1 METVPTPKLETFH
14 NIGSQTDWIVMVVY
28 FLLIMAFG
36 SYFGKYNR
44 STKDFFFG
52 GRRFKWWLI
61 AFSIVATG
69 VGSHS
74 FVKYSAKGF
83 EHGLSS
89 TMTYINDWF
98 FIPFFLFGWLPIIV
112 YTKIRSIPEY
122 FEKRFSPSA
131 RFLATLLLL
140 LYMVGYISI
149 GFLTLGKA
157 AMPMLPESFALFG
170 STFDITL
177 MGVVIVIAVI
187 TGAYI
192 TFGGQTAVI
201 FTDLLQGFILLFA
214 GFLLFF
220 LGLSYIGGFDVFW
233 NLLPTEWKLP
243 LAKFNEPSSFNF
255 VGIFWQDGIAGSIG
269 FLFMNMGLIMRFMA
283 TKSVDEG
290 RKAATFNILFMLPLS
305 AVVVGGAGWLGKA
318 ISVAD
323 PVTVPPN
330 TSPDQI
336 FVVVAN
342 IVALPGV
349 FGFIMAALTA
359 ALMSTVDT
367 LINATAAIY
376 INDVHRPVKKWFKS
390 KVLSQKDTDKKELYA
405 ARVASIAITTLGVIG
420 VLAFKNFPTVYEAHG
435 YFHSTLTP
443 PLVVAIFLGIFWKRF
458 TPAAVISTFVGGVA
472 LMLLGAKYPGILIA
486 PFDHGIEMDPAHPY
500 SYIRALYNLFVCAA
514 VGVIITFTTGLQIKT
529 VNRIKATSNPRVIMA
544 GITTVAVIFF
554 IVVAFAKNIF
564 GVQPSEPSMI
574 ALMIIL
580 GLLVSVLVSLS
591 VTYYVKYNQEQNTVG
606 LTVWSINQAK
616 EWFKGGKVNNK
627 EGEKVKVNWKVK
639 EGEEDTVNLSVN
651 DMEKMKA
658 EVGDLVYMCDARG
671 FFGGLKSA
679 HSMVGEPHNED
690 GLIYIN
696 NEHLLDGQFVKGKPL
711 EVEKEM

>member
-1 METVPTPKLETFH
+1 
-14 NIGSQTDWIVMVVY
+14 MVAY
-28 FLLIMAFG
+28 FAVIMLFG

-52 GRRFKWWLI
+52 GRRFAWWLI

-83 EHGLSS
+83 ENGFSS

-98 FIPFFLFGWLPIIV
+98 FVPFFLFGWLPIIV

-131 RFLATLLLL
+131 RFLATVLLLF
-140 LYMVGYISI
+140 YMIGYIGI

-157 AMPMLPESFALFG
+157 ALPLLPESFSLLGVNFQV
-170 STFDITL
+170 SL
-177 MGVVIVIAVI
+177 MGVVIFIAVI
-187 TGAYI
+187 TGIYI

-214 GFLLFF
+214 GFFLFF
-220 LGLSYIGGFDVFW
+220 LGISYLGGFDIFW
-233 NLLPTEWKLP
+233 DLLPTAWKMP

-255 VGIFWQDGIAGSIG
+255 VGIFWQDGVAGSVG

-283 TKSVDEG
+283 TKSVNEG

-305 AVVVGGAGWLGKA
+305 AIVVGNAGWIGKA
-318 ISVAD
+318 ISVTSPD
-323 PVTVPPN
+323 VVPPN

-342 IVALPGV
+342 IVSTPGL

-376 INDVHRPVKKWFKS
+376 INDVYRPTKKFLKRIIS
-390 KVLSQKDTDKKELYA
+390 DEKAEDKKELSA
-405 ARVASIAITTLGVIG
+405 ARYASIGITTLGVLS
-420 VLAFKNFPTVYEAHG
+420 VLIFRDFPTVYEAHG

-443 PLVVAIFLGIFWKRF
+443 PLVVAIFMGLFWKRF
-458 TPAAVISTFVGGVA
+458 TPAAVITTFVGGVA
-472 LMLLGAKYPGILIA
+472 LMIAALHDPYLIS

-500 SYIRALYNLFVCAA
+500 SYIRALYNTFVCA
-514 VGVIITFTTGLQIKT
+514 
-529 VNRIKATSNPRVIMA
+529 
-544 GITTVAVIFF
+544 
-554 IVVAFAKNIF
+554 VVALIATYGTNIWKNASNSLKSKSNGKSIVY
-564 GVQPSEPSMI
+564 GMI
-574 ALMIIL
+574 AASVFLFLIIL
-580 GLLVSVLVSLS
+580 FDIGPMELQFVGIAVMTVLVAI
-591 VTYYVKYNQEQNTVG
+591 VTTYIVKYDEAGQTEG
-606 LTVWSINQAK
+606 LTVWSIAKAK
-616 EWFKGGKVNNK
+616 EIFKGRKINDK
-627 EGEKVKVNWKVK
+627 EGQRIVVNWKLK
-639 EGEEDTVNLSVN
+639 EGDDDIVNFSKN
-651 DMEKMKA
+651 DMMRMAA
-658 EVGDLVYMCDARG
+658 EVGDLVYLCDKRKYL
-671 FFGGLKSA
+671 GGLKST
-679 HSMVGEPHNED
+679 HTEFGEPHDED
-690 GLIYIN
+690 GVVYIN
-696 NEHLLDGQFVKGKPL
+696 NEHLLNGQFVKGRKL
-711 EVEKEM
+711 TAEKEM

>member
-1 METVPTPKLETFH
+1 M
-14 NIGSQTDWIVMVVY
+14 IVY
-28 FLLIMAFG
+28 FIVIMLFG

-52 GRRFKWWLI
+52 GRRFAWWLI

-83 EHGLSS
+83 EHGISS

-98 FIPFFLFGWLPIIV
+98 FLPFFLFGWLPIIV

-131 RFLATLLLL
+131 RFLATILLLF
-140 LYMVGYISI
+140 YMIGYIGI

-157 AMPMLPESFALFG
+157 VLPLLPESFSLLG
-170 STFDITL
+170 SQFQITL
-177 MGVVIVIAVI
+177 MGAVIVIAII
-187 TGAYI
+187 TGIYI

-220 LGLSYIGGFDVFW
+220 LGISYVGGIDVFW
-233 NLLPTEWKLP
+233 NLLPPEWKMP

-255 VGIFWQDGIAGSIG
+255 VGIFWQDGVAGSIG

-283 TKSVDEG
+283 TRSVDEG

-305 AVVVGGAGWLGKA
+305 AIVVGNAGWIGKA
-318 ISVAD
+318 ISITN
-323 PVTVPPN
+323 PEIVPPN

-376 INDVHRPVKKWFKS
+376 INDVYRPTKKFFKS
-390 KVLSQKDTDKKELYA
+390 KINTRKVTDKNELAAARYSSAVITVLGVLS
-405 ARVASIAITTLGVIG
+405 

-443 PLVVAIFLGIFWKRF
+443 PLVVAIFLGLFWRKF
-458 TPAAVISTFVGGVA
+458 TPAAVIATFVGGVA
-472 LMLLGAKYPGILIA
+472 LMILGLHNPDVIT
-486 PFDHGIEMDPAHPY
+486 PFNHGIEMNANHPY
-500 SYIRALYNLFVCAA
+500 SYIRALYNMFVCVVVAL
-514 VGVIITFTTGLQIKT
+514 VVTFTTNTQNNIVESLKLKENGKSVIYVLAAVTALTFLIVLFNLAPVSIQLFGI
-529 VNRIKATSNPRVIMA
+529 VIMIVSSS
-544 GITTVAVIFF
+544 IT
-554 IVVAFAKNIF
+554 
-564 GVQPSEPSMI
+564 S
-574 ALMIIL
+574 
-580 GLLVSVLVSLS
+580 
-591 VTYYVKYNQEQNTVG
+591 TYLIKYDKEKQTEG
-606 LTVWSINQAK
+606 LTVWSVAKAK
-616 EWFKGGKVNNK
+616 ELFKGSKINDIEGEVVSTNWKLK
-627 EGEKVKVNWKVK
+627 EGED
-639 EGEEDTVNLSVN
+639 DTVNFSKRE
-651 DMEKMKA
+651 MELMKA
-658 EVGDLVYMCDARG
+658 NVGDLVYVCDARKYL
-671 FFGGLKSA
+671 GGLKSI
-679 HSMVGEPHNED
+679 HSVYGEPHDEE
-690 GLIYIN
+690 GVVYLN
-696 NEHLLDGQFVKGKPL
+696 NEALLNGVFEKGRTL
-711 EVEKEM
+711 TAEKEM

>member
-1 METVPTPKLETFH
+1 METASNHIQTTFH
-14 NIGSQTDWIVMVVY
+14 SIGSSTDWIVMVVY
-28 FLLIMAFG
+28 FLAIMFFG

-52 GRRFKWWLI
+52 GRRFAWWLI

-83 EHGLSS
+83 QYGFSS

-98 FIPFFLFGWLPIIV
+98 FLPFFLFGWLPIIV

-131 RFLATLLLL
+131 RFLSTILLL
-140 LYMVGYISI
+140 LYMIGYIGI

-157 AMPMLPESFALFG
+157 VLPMLPDSFSFLGMHFQ
-170 STFDITL
+170 ITL
-177 MGVVIVIAVI
+177 MGAIIVIAII
-187 TGAYI
+187 TGIYI

-220 LGLSYIGGFDVFW
+220 LGLSYLGGFENFW
-233 NLLPTEWKLP
+233 HLLPTSWKLP
-243 LAKFNEPSSFNF
+243 LADLTKPPDFNF
-255 VGIFWQDGIAGSIG
+255 VGIFWQDGVAGSIG

-305 AVVVGGAGWLGKA
+305 AIVVGNAGWIGKA
-318 ISVAD
+318 ISVAHPD
-323 PVTVPPN
+323 VVPPS

-376 INDVHRPVKKWFKS
+376 INDIYRPIKEYFRKGKKEDSRKVK
-390 KVLSQKDTDKKELYA
+390 DKKELAA
-405 ARVASIAITTLGVIG
+405 ARWSSVAITALGVVS
-420 VLAFKNFPTVYEAHG
+420 VLAFKGFPTVYEAHG

-443 PLVVAIFLGIFWKRF
+443 PLVVAIFLGIFWKKF
-458 TPAAVISTFVGGVA
+458 TPAAVITSFVGGVA
-472 LMLLGAKYPGILIA
+472 LMILGLHDPNLIT
-486 PFDHGIEMDPAHPY
+486 PFAHGIKMNPEHPY
-500 SYIRALYNLFVCAA
+500 SYIRALYNLIVCSSVA
-514 VGVIITFTTGLQIKT
+514 VLTTYTTNIQKQIVAKIKRKENHKQIIYALTGLAALLF
-529 VNRIKATSNPRVIMA
+529 VLLVINV
-544 GITTVAVIFF
+544 G
-554 IVVAFAKNIF
+554 AFAIQF
-564 GVQPSEPSMI
+564 I
-574 ALMIIL
+574 AII
-580 GLLVSVLVSLS
+580 VMVASVAI
-591 VTYYVKYNQEQNTVG
+591 VTTYLVKYDEEKQTEG
-606 LTVWSINQAK
+606 LTVWSLAKAK
-616 EWFKGGKVNNK
+616 EMFKGGKINDA
-627 EGEKVKVNWKVK
+627 EGETIKVNWKLK
-639 EGEEDTVNLSVN
+639 EGDEYTANFSKN

-658 EVGDLVYMCDARG
+658 NVGDLVYICDARKYL
-671 FFGGLKSA
+671 GGLKSI
-679 HSMVGEPHNED
+679 HTVFGEPHEED
-690 GLIYIN
+690 GVVYIN
-696 NEHLLDGQFVKGKPL
+696 NEELLNGVFIEGKIL
-711 EVEKEM
+711 TAEKEM

>member
-1 METVPTPKLETFH
+1 METTTSNLQTTFH
-14 NIGSQTDWIVMVVY
+14 NIGSSTDWIVMVVY
-28 FLLIMAFG
+28 FLAIMLFG

-83 EHGLSS
+83 EYGLSS

-98 FIPFFLFGWLPIIV
+98 FLPFFLFGWLPIIV

-140 LYMVGYISI
+140 FYMIGYIGI

-157 AMPMLPESFALFG
+157 VLPMLPESFSMFG
-170 STFDITL
+170 THFDITL
-177 MGVVIVIAVI
+177 MGAIIVIAVI
-187 TGAYI
+187 TGIYI

-220 LGLSYIGGFDVFW
+220 LGISYLGGFDVFW
-233 NLLPTEWKLP
+233 NILPTTWKLP
-243 LAKFNEPSSFNF
+243 LADLNKPPDFNF
-255 VGIFWQDGIAGSIG
+255 IGIFWQDGVAGSIG

-305 AVVVGGAGWLGKA
+305 AVVVGNAGWIGKA
-318 ISVAD
+318 LSITN
-323 PVTVPPN
+323 PELVPAN

-342 IVALPGV
+342 IVAMPGV

-367 LINATAAIY
+367 LINATAAIF
-376 INDVHRPVKKWFKS
+376 INDIYRPIEKYIKREKEEKRVK
-390 KVLSQKDTDKKELYA
+390 DKRELAA
-405 ARVASIAITTLGVIG
+405 ARYSSVAITILGVVS
-420 VLAFKNFPTVYEAHG
+420 VLAFKSFPTVYEAHG

-443 PLVVAIFLGIFWKRF
+443 PLVIAIFLGIFWKKF
-458 TPAAVISTFVGGVA
+458 TPAAVIASFVGGVA
-472 LMLLGAKYPGILIA
+472 LMILGLHDPNVIT
-486 PFDHGIEMDPAHPY
+486 PFAQGIEMNPDHPY
-500 SYIRALYNLFVCAA
+500 SYIRALYNLVVCGSVALLVTFA
-514 VGVIITFTTGLQIKT
+514 TNQQKKIVANIRSKSNAKEIIYSLIG
-529 VNRIKATSNPRVIMA
+529 
-544 GITTVAVIFF
+544 
-554 IVVAFAKNIF
+554 
-564 GVQPSEPSMI
+564 
-574 ALMIIL
+574 
-580 GLLVSVLVSLS
+580 VSVLIFILILFDVGIFELQFVGAVVLS
-591 VTYYVKYNQEQNTVG
+591 FLVAIATTYLVDYDDEIQTNG
-606 LTVWSINQAK
+606 LTVWSLSKTK
-616 EWFKGGKVNNK
+616 EMFKGSKLNEREGEIIDVDWRLK
-627 EGEKVKVNWKVK
+627 EGDGDIANFSK
-639 EGEEDTVNLSVN
+639 N
-651 DMEKMKA
+651 DMTKMSA
-658 EVGDLVYMCDARG
+658 DVGDLVYLCDKRAYL
-671 FFGGLKSA
+671 GGLKSV
-679 HSMVGEPHNED
+679 HTIYGEPHNED
-690 GLIYIN
+690 GVVLLN
-696 NEHLLDGQFVKGKPL
+696 NEHLLNGVFIEGKKL
-711 EVEKEM
+711 TAEKEM